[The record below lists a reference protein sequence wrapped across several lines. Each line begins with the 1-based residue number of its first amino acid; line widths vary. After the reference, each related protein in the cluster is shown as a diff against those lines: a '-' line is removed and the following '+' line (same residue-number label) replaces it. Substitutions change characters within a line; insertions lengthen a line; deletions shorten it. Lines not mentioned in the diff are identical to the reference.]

1 MHSLFW
7 AAAVIVSAWE
17 AATVGL
23 PLAFIAASLLP
34 TVFLLGLAILARVAE
49 GPAHRRLALVGI
61 AGMLS
66 LPAISVLAHEYGGVV
81 GSLLFDHVAGPVATV
96 VCVVLIAAADLVV
109 QRRSALPYLLP
120 TLAVAL
126 PFLVAVADLWTGH
139 LAWFSLPDWL
149 AIEVLLGSGA
159 LAVLVLSA
167 VVTRRL
173 WLRVVTVYTLVLAA
187 LVGVAAALVPLSY
200 GYAARDEALQA
211 AWEAEPER
219 IEPIDGPLTDDPQHF
234 RVGLDTWMSSPP
246 SLKDARP
253 PTVSLPP
260 LEMIEEERRL
270 STLWYTGAYLAA
282 ALIVFTRR
290 AAPREEDGPEDDLA
304 IEAP

>member
-17 AATVGL
+17 TATVGL
-23 PLAFIAASLLP
+23 PLALTAASLLP

-81 GSLLFDHVAGPVATV
+81 GSFLFDHVAGPVATV

-139 LAWFSLPDWL
+139 LAWFSLPGWL

-159 LAVLVLSA
+159 LAVLVLVA

-173 WLRVVTVYTLVLAA
+173 WLRVVTVYTLELAA
-187 LVGVAAALVPLSY
+187 LAPDCVAASSGDDRGGAPSVASLVHRRLP
-200 GYAARDEALQA
+200 GRRAD
-211 AWEAEPER
+211 
-219 IEPIDGPLTDDPQHF
+219 
-234 RVGLDTWMSSPP
+234 RVHPKG
-246 SLKDARP
+246 RP
-253 PTVSLPP
+253 PGGGRPRGRP
-260 LEMIEEERRL
+260 RYRR
-270 STLWYTGAYLAA
+270 
-282 ALIVFTRR
+282 ALI
-290 AAPREEDGPEDDLA
+290 GPSA
-304 IEAP
+304 K

>member
-1 MHSLFW
+1 M
-7 AAAVIVSAWE
+7 IVAAWE

-23 PLAFIAASLLP
+23 PLAFTAASLLP

-109 QRRSALPYLLP
+109 QRRPALPYFLP

-126 PFLVAVADLWTGH
+126 PFLVAVADLWTGD
-139 LAWFSLPDWL
+139 LAWFSLPGWL
-149 AIEVLLGSGA
+149 AIEVLLGSGV
-159 LAVLVLSA
+159 LAVLVLIA

-173 WLRVVTVYTLVLAA
+173 WLRVVTVYTLALAA

-200 GYAARDEALQA
+200 GYTARDEALRVA
-211 AWEAEPER
+211 LEPAEPS
-219 IEPIDGPLTDDPQHF
+219 PSP
-234 RVGLDTWMSSPP
+234 MSSEAIDELLTGEPRQFGVLLEDDGLGGTP
-246 SLKDARP
+246 
-253 PTVSLPP
+253 SLPP

-270 STLWYTGAYLAA
+270 SPFWYTGAYLAA

-290 AAPREEDGPEDDLA
+290 TAPREEDGPEGDLA
-304 IEAP
+304 TEGP